1 MAIDNVSICRQTG
14 DVYCVPRVK
23 RDRSQDALLP
33 ALGEAVRAAR
43 KERGVS
49 QEGLAYATGIERAH
63 MGRIERGETNPS
75 FLNLMKIAIALDT
88 ELSQIIQAASY

>member
-1 MAIDNVSICRQTG
+1 
-14 DVYCVPRVK
+14 
-23 RDRSQDALLP
+23 
-33 ALGEAVRAAR
+33 
-43 KERGVS
+43 
-49 QEGLAYATGIERAH
+49 